1 MRRAVRTALR
11 TGPRRRRRRR
21 RRHAH
26 AREPDRLA
34 RELAPLGRARTVRG
48 LHGGQRLRVPGQLG
62 AARQSGRGVAGDGR
76 ADHGQPPPGVVHPGV
91 EPPDGQHDLPPAE
104 HAALSDLLRAA
115 LLDRPSVG
123 VTVSVVSPVYRG
135 ETTIEAF
142 ARGVLDLADREA
154 LPLELVLVDDASP
167 DGSWSAICRA
177 VSEDSRVVGLR
188 LAGNVR
194 QTRATFAGFERAR
207 GDVLV
212 AMDSDLEHPPEAI
225 LRLLAAH
232 DAGHDLVLATRRR
245 VRPSLF
251 RRIGSGVLNT
261 TSSLLGIPVVDL
273 GSSLLL
279 MDRTVE
285 ARSRAILDRTHLH
298 LMLPAMWEASDRP
311 TTAEVELE
319 PASESGYPV
328 IALLDIGG
336 RFLARVVAERLA
348 TPGGTAV
355 VILGAVLGSAVARR
369 HRWIAALCALGA
381 LGLASLARRPRDPG
395 KLFVV
400 AEVADKRP
408 EPVPPR

>member
-1 MRRAVRTALR
+1 
-11 TGPRRRRRRR
+11 
-21 RRHAH
+21 
-26 AREPDRLA
+26 
-34 RELAPLGRARTVRG
+34 
-48 LHGGQRLRVPGQLG
+48 
-62 AARQSGRGVAGDGR
+62 
-76 ADHGQPPPGVVHPGV
+76 
-91 EPPDGQHDLPPAE
+91 
-104 HAALSDLLRAA
+104 
-115 LLDRPSVG
+115 